1 MIHEIDIWQDQK
13 AAATV
18 REITG
23 GDETVPTVRIGHR
36 TFVNPRPA
44 DLLVAVH
51 QIAPDLL
58 PTQLPT
64 QLPVRGLRRLLRRPT
79 RGRP

>member
-1 MIHEIDIWQDQK
+1 MTQEIDIWRDPE

-36 TFVNPRPA
+36 TFVNPRPR

-51 QIAPDLL
+51 QIAPGLL
-58 PTQLPT
+58 PA
-64 QLPVRGLRRLLRRPT
+64 QLPVTGLRRLLRRPT
-79 RGRP
+79 RRRP